1 MQADLKQELINYR
14 MTKAIE
20 TKEDARLALDNDRY
34 RTALN
39 RIYYAIFYIVSALS
53 VKHDF
58 STSRHRQLMGWFNVN
73 FVKTGKISIK
83 LWKTYKNSYDRRQE
97 CDYDDFVEYDKDEI
111 GILFDEMSDFLD
123 GIIDDINSE

>member
-1 MQADLKQELINYR
+1 MQSELRHELINYR
-14 MTKAIE
+14 MTKALE
-20 TKEDARLALDNDRY
+20 TKVDAKLALDNDRY

-58 STSRHRQLMGWFNVN
+58 STSKHRQLMGWVNVN
-73 FVKTGKISIK
+73 FVKTGKISIE

-97 CDYDDFVEYDKDEI
+97 CDYDDFVEYDREEI
-111 GILFDEMSDFLD
+111 ETLFDKMSDFLNSM
-123 GIIDDINSE
+123 IDNINSK